1 MPSNPV
7 DIYVGTR
14 LKIRRTEL
22 GLSQNRIGEMTG
34 ITFQQV
40 QKYEKGLNR
49 IGSSRLYEFA
59 KILRVPVSYF
69 FEQYEVAFGSNGVLC
84 DNRANFDERDISE
97 REIVTLIKNFSAIKD
112 STVRRSIITLAK
124 TLSKR
129 NDEDDEEN
137 EETVNNDEKQDA
149 NNENKQ

>member
-7 DIYVGTR
+7 DVYVGTR

-22 GLSQNRIGEMTG
+22 GLSQNKIGEMTG

-59 KILRVPVSYF
+59 KILKVPVSYF
-69 FEQYEVAFGSNGVLC
+69 FEQYELTFGNNGVLC
-84 DNRANFDERDISE
+84 DNKASFDDKDISE
-97 REIVTLIKNFSAIKD
+97 KEIVTLIKNFSAIKD
-112 STVRRSIITLAK
+112 PTVRKSIITLAK
-124 TLSKR
+124 TLSKK
-129 NDEDDEEN
+129 EE
-137 EETVNNDEKQDA
+137 EP
-149 NNENKQ
+149 ENAEGNK

>member
-7 DIYVGTR
+7 DVYVGTR

-22 GLSQNRIGEMTG
+22 GLSQNKIGEMTG

-59 KILRVPVSYF
+59 KILKVPVSYF
-69 FEQYEVAFGSNGVLC
+69 FEQYELTFGSNGVLC
-84 DNRANFDERDISE
+84 DNKASFDDKDISE
-97 REIVTLIKNFSAIKD
+97 KEIV
-112 STVRRSIITLAK
+112 
-124 TLSKR
+124 
-129 NDEDDEEN
+129 
-137 EETVNNDEKQDA
+137 
-149 NNENKQ
+149 